1 MPDLEAVQK
10 RAPRGP
16 RARVTRRIAMRGRSR
31 SLPQPSISPIVPTSC
46 LGEAGADM
54 PHVDP
59 ALLRVVAYGKHQG
72 AEVLARPARLSV
84 TDNHRLLLMYRLELE
99 PLARSL
105 A

>member
-1 MPDLEAVQK
+1 MSHLAVTRPLGEFYLAHELWDK
-10 RAPRGP
+10 PRG
-16 RARVTRRIAMRGRSR
+16 RVLQFHFLVEGLLVGAQE
-31 SLPQPSISPIVPTSC
+31 LHFSIERFQHR

-84 TDNHRLLLMYRLELE
+84 TDNHRLLLMYR
-99 PLARSL
+99 
-105 A
+105 